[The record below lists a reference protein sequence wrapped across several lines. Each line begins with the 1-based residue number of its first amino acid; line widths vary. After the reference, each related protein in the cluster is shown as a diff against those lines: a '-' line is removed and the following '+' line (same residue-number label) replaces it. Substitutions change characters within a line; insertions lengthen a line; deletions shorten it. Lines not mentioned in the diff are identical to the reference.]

1 MKRFM
6 ILLMLLIPCTLYAG
20 EYIDLPYDVVVSDP
34 LTHQAEKMSIRI
46 NWQESGDHF
55 ATCTYKLLNPAKTK
69 TLYTYSF
76 QIRNMVDNPY
86 SITSECT
93 DVGVPWPLC
102 SGLATCDNDCDETT
116 TDFNDFMS
124 GIGATL
130 NSRAE
135 AAMSADLQKRHTTQ
149 ALP

>member
-1 MKRFM
+1 MKRFL

-34 LTHQAEKMSIRI
+34 LTHQGEKMSIRI
-46 NWQESGDHF
+46 NWAANGDHY
-55 ATCTYKLLNPAKTK
+55 ATCTYRLLNPAKTEV
-69 TLYTYSF
+69 LYTYSF

-86 SITSECT
+86 SVTSECT

-102 SGLATCDNDCDETT
+102 SGVGTCDNDCDETT
-116 TDFNDFMS
+116 TDFNDFLS
-124 GIGATL
+124 GFGTTL

>member
-1 MKRFM
+1 
-6 ILLMLLIPCTLYAG
+6 
-20 EYIDLPYDVVVSDP
+20 
-34 LTHQAEKMSIRI
+34 
-46 NWQESGDHF
+46 
-55 ATCTYKLLNPAKTK
+55 
-69 TLYTYSF
+69 LYTYSF

-86 SITSECT
+86 SITAECT
-93 DVGVPWPLC
+93 DVAVPWPLC

>member
-1 MKRFM
+1 M

-46 NWQESGDHF
+46 NWAANGDHY
-55 ATCTYKLLNPAKTK
+55 ATCTYRILNPAKTEV
-69 TLYTYSF
+69 LYTYSF
-76 QIRNMVDNPY
+76 SIRNISDNPA
-86 SITSECT
+86 SIAAECIG
-93 DVGVPWPLC
+93 DKNPWKLC
-102 SGLATCDNDCDETT
+102 TGEGTCSNNCDETT
-116 TDFNDFMS
+116 TDFTDFIE
-124 GIGATL
+124 GFATTL